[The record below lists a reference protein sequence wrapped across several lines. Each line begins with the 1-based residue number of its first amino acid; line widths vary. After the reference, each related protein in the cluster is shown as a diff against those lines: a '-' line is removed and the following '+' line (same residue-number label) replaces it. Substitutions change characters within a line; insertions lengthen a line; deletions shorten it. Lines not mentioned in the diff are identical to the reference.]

1 MVTCNG
7 HGNQEESFGN
17 QMEFWNLERGY
28 VGNQKE
34 DTLGTLEK
42 VLGTRGWNL
51 LQESGTQEHGIDNY
65 RSKCTV

>member
-42 VLGTRGWNL
+42 VLGTRVVPSAGIRD
-51 LQESGTQEHGIDNY
+51 SGAWD
-65 RSKCTV
+65 